1 LLGIKEKTGVF
12 PFSRYTIM
20 EDIDRVVKQLEIE
33 NDKAAAANPF
43 IQKSLALVKEFLQTH
58 PVMCYGGTAINNLL
72 PEEDRFYDP
81 LTTVP
86 DYDFYSKTP
95 QEHAM
100 ILANKLSDAGI
111 ESVEVKP
118 GMHLGTFKVFA
129 DYEGVADITHLDED
143 IFERLWKENVVVDKI
158 HYVTPN
164 FLRLSMYLELSRP
177 RGDVSRWK
185 KVYERLLL
193 LNKHYPMVCPSKE
206 PREETPLSAANR
218 KAIIKILQSQPVVL
232 LGITASQ
239 IHEGRT
245 PKWSTPVTILAEPD
259 VLEKLIQG
267 KKTEQHVGSEIL
279 PSHVDVL
286 DEDGDVFLRIH
297 ETAACH
303 SYHQMSNGIRV
314 ASIPTML
321 QFFFA
326 YMYSGVDEDEI
337 THLLCVSQR
346 LVDLASH
353 KDKRRYDLL
362 TPIDCI
368 GTQETLIDMKK
379 HKAELYMKLSKNK
392 NSTDFLKFFFSYN
405 PKSTKTQRAQIRKPY
420 KRLAKLGPKAPTS
433 SPLIGKTCTIRTPF
447 FDTL

>member
-1 LLGIKEKTGVF
+1 
-12 PFSRYTIM
+12 M
-20 EDIDRVVKQLEIE
+20 EDIEKVVETLELQ
-33 NDKAAAANPF
+33 NDKAAAANPMVK
-43 IQKSLALVKEFLQTH
+43 KSLAIVKEFLQTH

-81 LTTVP
+81 ETTIP

-100 ILANKLSDAGI
+100 ILANKLAAAGI
-111 ESVEVKP
+111 ESVEAKP

-129 DYEGVADITHLDED
+129 DYEGVADITHLDQD
-143 IFERLWKENVVVDKI
+143 IFDRLWKENVVRDKI

-177 RGDVSRWK
+177 RGDVSRWT
-185 KVYERLLL
+185 KVYSRLQL
-193 LNKHYPMVCPSKE
+193 LNKHYPMECPMPKTDPPRRDLTEAQRKE
-206 PREETPLSAANR
+206 IQRILET
-218 KAIIKILQSQPVVL
+218 KPVVL

-239 IHEGRT
+239 IHQGKAPR
-245 PKWSTPVTILAEPD
+245 WSAPVTILAEAE
-259 VLEKLIQG
+259 VRANLIEG
-267 KKTEQHVGSEIL
+267 RKTETFDGSEIL

-286 DEDGDVFLRIH
+286 DENGDVFLRIH

-303 SYHQMSNGIRV
+303 SYHQMANGVRV

-326 YMYSGVDEDEI
+326 YMYSGASEDEI

-353 KDKRRYDLL
+353 KEKRRYALL

-368 GTQETLIDMKK
+368 GTQETLVEMKK
-379 HKAELYMKLSKNK
+379 HKAELYTKLSKNK
-392 NSTDFLKFFFSYN
+392 SSADFLTFFFSYN
-405 PKSTKTQRAQIRKPY
+405 PRETKRAKIREQLRNTRT
-420 KRLAKLGPKAPTS
+420 KRQS
-433 SPLIGKTCTIRTPF
+433 MRY
-447 FDTL
+447 

>member
-1 LLGIKEKTGVF
+1 MTDLQPI
-12 PFSRYTIM
+12 
-20 EDIDRVVKQLEIE
+20 IDKLQLE
-33 NDKAAAANPF
+33 NDKAAAANPMVK
-43 IQKSLALVKEFLQTH
+43 KSLAIVKEFLQNH

-72 PEEDRFYDP
+72 PEKDRFYDP
-81 LTTVP
+81 TTTIP

-100 ILANKLSDAGI
+100 ILSNKLAEAGI
-111 ESVEVKP
+111 EAVEAKP

-143 IFERLWKENVVVDKI
+143 IFDRLWKEDLVKDGI

-185 KVYERLLL
+185 KVYERLQL
-193 LNKHYPMVCPSKE
+193 LNKAYPMECPMEKE
-206 PREETPLSAANR
+206 SHEHEELSEENR
-218 KAIIKILQSQPVVL
+218 KKVEKILTTKPVVL

-239 IHEGRT
+239 IHQGRT
-245 PKWSTPVTILAEPD
+245 PKWMTPVTILAED
-259 VLEKLIQG
+259 ATIKQL
-267 KKTEQHVGSEIL
+267 TEGQKIEEHDGTEIL
-279 PSHVDVL
+279 PGHVDVF
-286 DEDGDVFLRIH
+286 DDNGDVLLRIH

-303 SYHQMSNGIRV
+303 SYHQMANGLRV

-353 KDKRRYDLL
+353 KEKRRYAIL

-368 GTQETLIDMKK
+368 GTQETLVDMKR
-379 HKAELYMKLSKNK
+379 HKAQLYNELSKNK
-392 NSTDFLKFFFSYN
+392 NSVDFLKYFFTYN
-405 PKSTKTQRAQIRKPY
+405 PKDSETKRAKAREALKKTRKA
-420 KRLAKLGPKAPTS
+420 RLES
-433 SPLIGKTCTIRTPF
+433 SY
-447 FDTL
+447 

>member
-1 LLGIKEKTGVF
+1 MAGLEPIIEKL
-12 PFSRYTIM
+12 
-20 EDIDRVVKQLEIE
+20 QLE
-33 NDKAAAANPF
+33 NDKKAAANP
-43 IQKSLALVKEFLQTH
+43 IVKKSLGVVKEFLQEH

-72 PEEDRFYDP
+72 PEKDRFYDP

-100 ILANKLSDAGI
+100 ILADKLAAAGL
-111 ESVEVKP
+111 ETVEVKP
-118 GMHLGTFKVFA
+118 GIHLGTFKVFA
-129 DYEGVADITHLDED
+129 DYEGVADITHLDKD
-143 IFERLWKENVVVDKI
+143 IFNRLWKEDLVRDKI

-185 KVYERLLL
+185 KVYERLML
-193 LNKHYPMVCPSKE
+193 LNRAYPLDCPMEKDATHDHPE
-206 PREETPLSAANR
+206 LAEENR
-218 KAIIKILQSQPVVL
+218 DTVEKILKTKPVVL

-239 IHEGRT
+239 IHQGRAS
-245 PKWSTPVTILAEPD
+245 PKWMAPVTILAERD
-259 VLEKLIQG
+259 TIEQLTEG
-267 KKTEQHVGSEIL
+267 KKTEKHEGSEIL
-279 PSHVDVL
+279 PSHVDVF
-286 DEDGDVFLRIH
+286 DEDGDVLLRIH

-303 SYHQMSNGIRV
+303 SYHQMANGIRV

-353 KDKRRYDLL
+353 KEKRRYALL

-368 GTQETLIDMKK
+368 GTQETLIDMKR
-379 HKAELYMKLSKNK
+379 HKAHLFTELSKNK
-392 NSTDFLKFFFSYN
+392 NSVDFLSYFFTYN
-405 PKSTKTQRAQIRKPY
+405 PRDTETRRTNARQALKKTRKARYEKSY
-420 KRLAKLGPKAPTS
+420 
-433 SPLIGKTCTIRTPF
+433 
-447 FDTL
+447 